1 MLGSS
6 WGAGPGGQT
15 GICLL
20 GTGGHDGW
28 AFILSRLIADVR
40 GPRLEVERWGAIGRG
55 RAIVAIVGSFDQ
67 PLGSRAKGEQAGV
80 LLISGGGRLV
90 VIDEAIGR
98 VSRVFVVVQYRCKL
112 LVTRLETQRM
122 SASFDDDRRQIDAE
136 DSVEE
141 TTLLDNVFL
150 FAKGKEDAEYGVS

>member
-1 MLGSS
+1 M
-6 WGAGPGGQT
+6 
-15 GICLL
+15 
-20 GTGGHDGW
+20 
-28 AFILSRLIADVR
+28 
-40 GPRLEVERWGAIGRG
+40 
-55 RAIVAIVGSFDQ
+55 
-67 PLGSRAKGEQAGV
+67 
-80 LLISGGGRLV
+80 